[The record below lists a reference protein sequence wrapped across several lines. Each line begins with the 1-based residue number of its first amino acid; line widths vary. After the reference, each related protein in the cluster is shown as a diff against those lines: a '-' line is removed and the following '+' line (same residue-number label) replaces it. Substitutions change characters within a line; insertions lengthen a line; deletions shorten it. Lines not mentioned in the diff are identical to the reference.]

1 MPLYIKKTSLCNPQH
16 IQFDLLLVQNTLVY
30 LISHIDIGLKLEN
43 LKGYG
48 PNIYM
53 LIDWGGLLDNECQW
67 IFLFLLNIVSEY
79 KMIKGVII
87 GNLSKDKTNSLLNKQ
102 EVKKFKVG
110 NFSGKPCE
118 PRSNE
123 LIKLTY
129 KKYGDKLI
137 IIGCGGV
144 FNGQDAYTKIKLGAS
159 LIQLITG
166 MIYQGPQLISQIN
179 LELEELLEKDGFTNI
194 KQAVGI
200 DVK

>member
-1 MPLYIKKTSLCNPQH
+1 MPIDKTNQKFLT
-16 IQFDLLLVQNTLVY
+16 ILKVIEQF
-30 LISHIDIGLKLEN
+30 S
-43 LKGYG
+43 
-48 PNIYM
+48 
-53 LIDWGGLLDNECQW
+53 
-67 IFLFLLNIVSEY
+67 F
-79 KMIKGVII
+79 IKGVII
-87 GNLSKDKTNSLLNKQ
+87 GNLFKDRKSPFLDKQ

-110 NFSGKPCE
+110 YFSGKPCE
-118 PRSNE
+118 IKSNE
-123 LIKLTY
+123 LIKSTY
-129 KKYGDKLI
+129 KKYKDRFV

-144 FNGQDAYTKIKLGAS
+144 FNGDDAYKKIRLGAS